1 MLPGQLSTTAE
12 FVREE
17 LSENADWNMLM
28 HSTGLAFLRVDA
40 TECAQIAEFTSSI
53 RQFLAPTGGTAVL
66 LKAPSLVRQKV
77 DVWGSVGSSMP
88 LMRRIKEQFDPRGI
102 LNRGRYVGGI

>member
-1 MLPGQLSTTAE
+1 
-12 FVREE
+12 
-17 LSENADWNMLM
+17 M

-40 TECAQIAEFTSSI
+40 TRVRQIAEFTSSI
-53 RQFLAPTGGTAVL
+53 RQFLAPTAGTVVL

-77 DVWGSVGSSMP
+77 DVWGDVGFSMP

-102 LNRGRYVGGI
+102 LNPGRYVGGL